1 MKIPR
6 KPRYRNVHT
15 AVRDFLET
23 ENIYHFPF
31 DPFEIIKL
39 NGWNLI
45 TYSELAEMNNLTIE
59 EVATGFQ
66 SKDGYVT
73 FSPIDGYSIAFNDQI
88 GTKRRI
94 RFTLMH
100 EIGHIYMKHLIDFD
114 QTLLRRNTLNHMEY
128 NILEEEA
135 NVFARNALAPALVVK
150 NLEYND
156 IEDIKEVFNI
166 SNKAAD
172 VRLNSI
178 NNDLKG
184 IEQSNKEFFT
194 STYKEFISLNKNPKI
209 QRGD

>member
-1 MKIPR
+1 MKIPKR
-6 KPRYRNVHT
+6 PRYRNVHT
-15 AVRDFLET
+15 AVREFLET

-31 DPFEIIKL
+31 DPFQIIKL

-45 TYSELAEMNNLTIE
+45 TYSDLAEMNNLSLE
-59 EVATGFQ
+59 EVIAGFQ

-73 FSPIDGYSIAFNDQI
+73 FSPIDGYSIAYNDQI
-88 GTKRRI
+88 GTKSRI

-114 QTLLRRNTLNHMEY
+114 QTLLRRSTLNHKEY

-150 NLEYND
+150 NLEYINV
-156 IEDIKEVFNI
+156 EDVKEVFNL
-166 SNKAAD
+166 SNRAAD

-178 NNDLKG
+178 RNDLKG
-184 IEQSNKEFFT
+184 IEEANKEFFIT
-194 STYKEFISLNKNPKI
+194 TYKEFISLNKNRHKS
-209 QRGD
+209 

>member
-23 ENIYHFPF
+23 ENIYRFPF

-45 TYSELAEMNNLTIE
+45 SYSELAEMNNLTLE
-59 EVATGFQ
+59 EVITGFQ

-73 FSPIDGYSIAFNDQI
+73 FSPIDGYSIAYNNQI

-114 QTLLRRNTLNHMEY
+114 QTLLRRSTLNHLEY

-150 NLEYND
+150 NLEYSD
-156 IEDIKEVFNI
+156 IKDIKEVFNI

-184 IEQSNKEFFT
+184 IEQSHKDFFT
-194 STYKEFISLNKNPKI
+194 SKYKEFISLNKNRKI
-209 QRGD
+209 KRGD

>member
-23 ENIYHFPF
+23 ENIYRFPF

-45 TYSELAEMNNLTIE
+45 SYSELAEMNNLTLE
-59 EVATGFQ
+59 EVITGFQ

-73 FSPIDGYSIAFNDQI
+73 FSPIDGYSIAYNNQI

-114 QTLLRRNTLNHMEY
+114 QTLLRRSTLNHMEY

-150 NLEYND
+150 NLEYSD
-156 IEDIKEVFNI
+156 IKDIKEVFNI

-184 IEQSNKEFFT
+184 IEQSHKDFFT
-194 STYKEFISLNKNPKI
+194 SKYKEFISLNKNRKI